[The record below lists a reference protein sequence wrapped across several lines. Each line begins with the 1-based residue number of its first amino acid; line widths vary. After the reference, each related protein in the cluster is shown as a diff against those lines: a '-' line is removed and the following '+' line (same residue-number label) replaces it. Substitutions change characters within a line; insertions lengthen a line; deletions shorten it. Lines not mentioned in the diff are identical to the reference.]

1 MQIKNNIKFKFLAT
15 GFINTLFGTVLG
27 YLFISMLPFHYSMS
41 LFSAQFLGVIFNYF
55 TYASWT
61 FRKEISLSKFFIFF
75 GIYIFL
81 YFLTLSFIILLSMH
95 EVKPEHAFILF
106 TPIGVILSFFLQ
118 KNLVF
123 ND

>member
-15 GFINTLFGTVLG
+15 GFINTLFGMTLG
-27 YLFISMLPFHYSMS
+27 YLFILMLPFHFTIS
-41 LFSAQFLGVIFNYF
+41 LLSAQFLGVIFNYF
-55 TYASWT
+55 TYASLT
-61 FRKEISLSKFFIFF
+61 FRKETTLSRFFIFF

-81 YFLTLSFIILLSMH
+81 YFLTVSFISLLSMY
-95 EVKPEHAFILF
+95 EMKPENAFLIF
-106 TPIGVILSFFLQ
+106 APIGVILSFFLQ